1 MLLLSSF
8 HRWGKWR
15 TWRSG
20 NLPKDAVSGDLNPAT
35 LAAEPSAL
43 CTASFSWKSSLW
55 RRQKHWKE
63 PKSELGHA
71 ETPTLRKFNYL
82 PCLIGHREGE
92 TQLSP
97 WCPCYHCLQG
107 WINAE
112 TEIGVAVASSTAA
125 ALDKGRGQ
133 GVVSAFQLWGPGNGA
148 ESQCRRN
155 NELTT
160 SLCQGSAA
168 EESSVGCEERSS
180 DASTPSLSL
189 WRRLKVLARP
199 SSELPASVIQHL
211 TADTGFNERIS
222 SSCSNRGVRPTSG
235 LTNQVTPSSSI
246 PVIMV
251 PPGRGTKQN
260 CIFSDLKSLWEMCWN
275 PHSLTSLPSDPGQ
288 IVCSQLQF
296 PYL

>member
-1 MLLLSSF
+1 MHCFLFTRKFSMEKAKALKRAKIWVRARRIP
-8 HRWGKWR
+8 HRK
-15 TWRSG
+15 
-20 NLPKDAVSGDLNPAT
+20 NIQLP
-35 LAAEPSAL
+35 
-43 CTASFSWKSSLW
+43 SLPNWTPW
-55 RRQKHWKE
+55 RRN
-63 PKSELGHA
+63 P
-71 ETPTLRKFNYL
+71 
-82 PCLIGHREGE
+82 GE
-92 TQLSP
+92 ALVA
-97 WCPCYHCLQG
+97 CHHCLQG

-112 TEIGVAVASSTAA
+112 TETGVAVASIATVP
-125 ALDKGRGQ
+125 DKGRGQ

-148 ESQCRRN
+148 ESQCRQN

-160 SLCQGSAA
+160 SLCQGSAT

-189 WRRLKVLARP
+189 WRRLKVLAKP

-222 SSCSNRGVRPTSG
+222 SSCSNRRVCPTSG
-235 LTNQVTPSSSI
+235 LINQVTPSSSI
-246 PVIMV
+246 LVIMV

-260 CIFSDLKSLWEMCWN
+260 YIFSDLKSLWEMCWN
-275 PHSLTSLPSDPGQ
+275 PHSLTPLPLDPGQ